1 MRLHCARAHGYLRS
15 ISSIMVAD
23 TQRKL
28 DQLDSET
35 TPADAVPAG
44 DESPQDDQTLW
55 SNCHKVDSE
64 AIFAKIKSK

>member
-1 MRLHCARAHGYLRS
+1 
-15 ISSIMVAD
+15 MVAD

-44 DESPQDDQTLW
+44 DESPQDDQTICG
-55 SNCHKVDSE
+55 NCSKVDFE
-64 AIFAKIKSK
+64 AISAKIKSK